1 MITATS
7 SPDRFGSLLR
17 GLLKKN
23 IPNMVYLAL
32 IGFIGIPL
40 PYLLAMFRRWEEKGQ
55 WVYENISTAD
65 RGGLYVGIAV
75 GTVCLLWLAG
85 SFILALSGVGY
96 MHNRRAVD
104 LYHSLPVTRGQLLLG
119 HVLANFLTVALP
131 MTANTLLTTALA
143 GIRHGM
149 TPDRSAFHLGAI
161 ALDLLGWYVTAFAII
176 VMVYLA
182 ATQVGSTF
190 DTFLFSGVFL
200 AALPVLCLTHTVM
213 CQNYLAGWNYDMKW
227 QIFCVLTPVLTMIGS
242 YTTYGEWL
250 YAAMA
255 IWLAAGVLL
264 ALLGKAFSPKAGRII
279 VTALWGIFSIFYMG
293 QVVYYAIFK
302 VYFTLFSV
310 GGAGQVAQFSSVIFS
325 TILQCW
331 WALLLMLVPIALLLW
346 QGKKRIAWGHEQWKE
361 LLWPLIAAL
370 ALQIITTGGALLDT
384 GGAMSVSRLYTTD
397 FISNLS
403 VSRFGLLTT
412 FRIEA
417 RNAIFGPMPAVT
429 VEELEPEPEP
439 EPEPEAEKQVMEI
452 DFAALAEATED
463 QTLAEMYRYFAKVTP
478 STKNEY
484 TGYFAGKNLI
494 FLTCE
499 SLWKYAIDPNLTPN
513 LYKLWSEG
521 FQFTNFY
528 NPIWG
533 VSTLDGEY
541 VNLLGMIPVTGTW
554 SMTESAT
561 NWLPFSFGNQFRTM
575 GYTTRAYHDHTYTYY
590 SRDKSHPNLGYDYK
604 GVGNGLNIKVMW
616 PESDVD
622 MMNATLDT
630 VLADE
635 HFMTYYL
642 TVSGHLEYNFF
653 GNAMAMRNEE
663 AVAELDLPE
672 AARAYLACN
681 IELDKAIGVLL
692 QKLEETGHDKDTV
705 IMLAPDHYPYGLD
718 IESLNALAGRE
729 LDQFSLYQ
737 SCFLIWSADMEG
749 PVVIDKPVSSLDI
762 LPTVSNLF
770 DLPYDSRLMMGTDM
784 LSDTSSPVIFQ
795 DHSWLTAFGCYNA
808 STDHYTSLIDTGSDD
823 YYVSSMN
830 RLVDQKFNYSKLI
843 LRKDFFRHL
852 WDDAG
857 LWPAEEPVDEEPAAA
872 PEPQA
877 TP

>member
-1 MITATS
+1 MIVTEPNITNPAAE
-7 SPDRFGSLLR
+7 PQPERQPKLPWAAWQGMWFFPAAVLWLELVLR
-17 GLLKKN
+17 
-23 IPNMVYLAL
+23 IST
-32 IGFIGIPL
+32 IGFDYP
-40 PYLLAMFRRWEEKGQ
+40 KGLF
-55 WVYENISTAD
+55 YT
-65 RGGLYVGIAV
+65 
-75 GTVCLLWLAG
+75 
-85 SFILALSGVGY
+85 
-96 MHNRRAVD
+96 
-104 LYHSLPVTRGQLLLG
+104 LG
-119 HVLANFLTVALP
+119 
-131 MTANTLLTTALA
+131 
-143 GIRHGM
+143 
-149 TPDRSAFHLGAI
+149 
-161 ALDLLGWYVTAFAII
+161 
-176 VMVYLA
+176 
-182 ATQVGSTF
+182 
-190 DTFLFSGVFL
+190 FS
-200 AALPVLCLTHTVM
+200 
-213 CQNYLAGWNYDMKW
+213 
-227 QIFCVLTPVLTMIGS
+227 
-242 YTTYGEWL
+242 
-250 YAAMA
+250 
-255 IWLAAGVLL
+255 LAAGLLL

-279 VTALWGIFSIFYMG
+279 VTVLWGIFSFFYMG

-310 GGAGQVAQFSSVIFS
+310 GGAGQVTQFSSVIFS

-331 WALLLMLVPIALLLW
+331 WALLLMLVTMVLLLW
-346 QGKKRIAWGHEQWKE
+346 QGKKRIAWGHDQWKE
-361 LLWPLIAAL
+361 LLWPFITAL
-370 ALQIITTGGALLDT
+370 VLQSVTTCGALLDT
-384 GGAMSVSRLYTTD
+384 NGAMSVSRLYTTD

-417 RNAIFGPMPAVT
+417 RNAWFGPLPAVT
-429 VEELEPEPEP
+429 TGAEAEPEPDPEPEP
-439 EPEPEAEKQVMEI
+439 TAQKQVMDI
-452 DFAALAEATED
+452 DFAALAEGTED
-463 QTLAEMYRYFAKVTP
+463 AELAEMYRYFAKVTP
-478 STKNEY
+478 ATENEY

-499 SLWKYAIDPNLTPN
+499 SLWKYAIDPELTPN

-554 SMTESAT
+554 SMTESAA
-561 NWLPFSFGNQFRTM
+561 NWLPFSFGNQFRAL

-663 AVAELDLPE
+663 AVANLELPE

-705 IMLAPDHYPYGLD
+705 LMLAPDHYPYGLD
-718 IESLNALAGRE
+718 TESLNALAGRE
-729 LDQFSLYQ
+729 LDQFSVYQ
-737 SCFLIWSADMEG
+737 SCFLIWSADMET
-749 PVVIDKPVSSLDI
+749 PIVIDKPVSSLDI

-770 DLPYDSRLMMGTDM
+770 DLKYDSRLMMGTDM
-784 LSDTSSPVIFQ
+784 LSDIQSPVVFQ
-795 DHSWLTAFGCYNA
+795 DHSWLTCYGRYDA
-808 STDHYTSLIDTGSDD
+808 SNDQYTPLKKTANDEI
-823 YYVSSMN
+823 YVSSIN

-843 LRKDFFRHL
+843 LRKDFYRHL
-852 WDDAG
+852 WQDAG
-857 LWPAEEPVDEEPAAA
+857 LWKTEDPSA
-872 PEPQA
+872 Q
-877 TP
+877 TNS

>member
-1 MITATS
+1 MTVTEPNITSPVEEAQPQKTS
-7 SPDRFGSLLR
+7 RWAAWRGMWFFPVAVLWMELVLR
-17 GLLKKN
+17 ISTIGFDYPKGLL
-23 IPNMVYLAL
+23 YT
-32 IGFIGIPL
+32 F
-40 PYLLAMFRRWEEKGQ
+40 
-55 WVYENISTAD
+55 
-65 RGGLYVGIAV
+65 
-75 GTVCLLWLAG
+75 
-85 SFILALSGVGY
+85 GY
-96 MHNRRAVD
+96 
-104 LYHSLPVTRGQLLLG
+104 S
-119 HVLANFLTVALP
+119 
-131 MTANTLLTTALA
+131 
-143 GIRHGM
+143 
-149 TPDRSAFHLGAI
+149 
-161 ALDLLGWYVTAFAII
+161 
-176 VMVYLA
+176 
-182 ATQVGSTF
+182 
-190 DTFLFSGVFL
+190 
-200 AALPVLCLTHTVM
+200 
-213 CQNYLAGWNYDMKW
+213 
-227 QIFCVLTPVLTMIGS
+227 
-242 YTTYGEWL
+242 
-250 YAAMA
+250 
-255 IWLAAGVLL
+255 LAAGVLL

-293 QVVYYAIFK
+293 QVVYYSIFK

-310 GGAGQVAQFSSVIFS
+310 GGAGQVAQFASVIFS

-417 RNAIFGPMPAVT
+417 RNAIFGPMPAVA

-463 QTLAEMYRYFAKVTP
+463 KTLAEMYRYFAKVTP

-561 NWLPFSFGNQFRTM
+561 NWLPFSFGNQFRAM

-672 AARAYLACN
+672 APVPTLPAISSWIRPSACCC
-681 IELDKAIGVLL
+681 K
-692 QKLEETGHDKDTV
+692 
-705 IMLAPDHYPYGLD
+705 
-718 IESLNALAGRE
+718 SLKKPAMIRIP
-729 LDQFSLYQ
+729 S
-737 SCFLIWSADMEG
+737 SCWR
-749 PVVIDKPVSSLDI
+749 PTTT
-762 LPTVSNLF
+762 PTVWIPN
-770 DLPYDSRLMMGTDM
+770 P
-784 LSDTSSPVIFQ
+784 
-795 DHSWLTAFGCYNA
+795 
-808 STDHYTSLIDTGSDD
+808 
-823 YYVSSMN
+823 
-830 RLVDQKFNYSKLI
+830 
-843 LRKDFFRHL
+843 
-852 WDDAG
+852 
-857 LWPAEEPVDEEPAAA
+857 
-872 PEPQA
+872 
-877 TP
+877 

>member
-1 MITATS
+1 MTVTEPNITSPVEEAQPQKTS
-7 SPDRFGSLLR
+7 RWAAWRGMWFFPVAVLWMELVLR
-17 GLLKKN
+17 ISTIGFDYPKGLL
-23 IPNMVYLAL
+23 YT
-32 IGFIGIPL
+32 F
-40 PYLLAMFRRWEEKGQ
+40 
-55 WVYENISTAD
+55 
-65 RGGLYVGIAV
+65 
-75 GTVCLLWLAG
+75 
-85 SFILALSGVGY
+85 GY
-96 MHNRRAVD
+96 
-104 LYHSLPVTRGQLLLG
+104 S
-119 HVLANFLTVALP
+119 
-131 MTANTLLTTALA
+131 
-143 GIRHGM
+143 
-149 TPDRSAFHLGAI
+149 
-161 ALDLLGWYVTAFAII
+161 
-176 VMVYLA
+176 
-182 ATQVGSTF
+182 
-190 DTFLFSGVFL
+190 
-200 AALPVLCLTHTVM
+200 
-213 CQNYLAGWNYDMKW
+213 
-227 QIFCVLTPVLTMIGS
+227 
-242 YTTYGEWL
+242 
-250 YAAMA
+250 
-255 IWLAAGVLL
+255 LAAGVLL

-310 GGAGQVAQFSSVIFS
+310 GGAGQVAQFASVIFS

-463 QTLAEMYRYFAKVTP
+463 QTLAEMYRYFSKVTP

-561 NWLPFSFGNQFRTM
+561 NWLPFSFGNQFRAM
-575 GYTTRAYHDHTYTYY
+575 GYT
-590 SRDKSHPNLGYDYK
+590 
-604 GVGNGLNIKVMW
+604 
-616 PESDVD
+616 
-622 MMNATLDT
+622 
-630 VLADE
+630 
-635 HFMTYYL
+635 
-642 TVSGHLEYNFF
+642 
-653 GNAMAMRNEE
+653 
-663 AVAELDLPE
+663 
-672 AARAYLACN
+672 ARAYLACN

-718 IESLNALAGRE
+718 TESLNALAGRE

-770 DLPYDSRLMMGTDM
+770 DLSYDSRLMMGTDM

-830 RLVDQKFNYSKLI
+830 RLVDQKFNYSKHI

-872 PEPQA
+872 TEPQA

>member
-1 MITATS
+1 MTITEPRPETKPSLTEESEAEESASTEEDAKQPAPANKMLWAAWRGMWFFPAAVLWLEMI
-7 SPDRFGSLLR
+7 LR
-17 GLLKKN
+17 ISTIGIDYPKGLL
-23 IPNMVYLAL
+23 YTL
-32 IGFIGIPL
+32 GF
-40 PYLLAMFRRWEEKGQ
+40 
-55 WVYENISTAD
+55 S
-65 RGGLYVGIAV
+65 
-75 GTVCLLWLAG
+75 
-85 SFILALSGVGY
+85 
-96 MHNRRAVD
+96 
-104 LYHSLPVTRGQLLLG
+104 
-119 HVLANFLTVALP
+119 
-131 MTANTLLTTALA
+131 
-143 GIRHGM
+143 
-149 TPDRSAFHLGAI
+149 
-161 ALDLLGWYVTAFAII
+161 
-176 VMVYLA
+176 
-182 ATQVGSTF
+182 
-190 DTFLFSGVFL
+190 
-200 AALPVLCLTHTVM
+200 
-213 CQNYLAGWNYDMKW
+213 
-227 QIFCVLTPVLTMIGS
+227 
-242 YTTYGEWL
+242 
-250 YAAMA
+250 
-255 IWLAAGVLL
+255 LAAGLLL
-264 ALLGKAFSPKAGRII
+264 ALLGKAFSPKAGRVIAT
-279 VTALWGIFSIFYMG
+279 VLWVVLSIFYMG

-331 WALLLMLVPIALLLW
+331 WVLLLMLVPLVLLIW
-346 QGKKRIAWGHEQWKE
+346 QGEKRVEWGHGQWKE
-361 LLWPLIAAL
+361 LLAPLIAAL
-370 ALQIITTGGALLDT
+370 VLQMATTGCALLDT

-417 RNAIFGPMPAVT
+417 RNAWFGPMPAVT
-429 VEELEPEPEP
+429 TGNEQEPEPEP
-439 EPEPEAEKQVMEI
+439 EPEPEKEKQVMDI
-452 DFAALAEATED
+452 DFTALAEATGD
-463 QTLAEMYRYFAKVTP
+463 AQLAEMFRYFAKTVPGTE
-478 STKNEY
+478 NDY
-484 TGYFAGKNLI
+484 TGYFKGKNLI

-513 LYKLWSEG
+513 LYKLWNEG

-541 VNLLGMIPVTGTW
+541 VNLLGLIPVTGTW

-561 NWLPFSFGNQFRTM
+561 NWLPFSFGNQFRAM

-590 SRDKSHPNLGYDYK
+590 SRNKSHPNLGYDYK

-663 AVAELDLPE
+663 AVAGLDLPE

-718 IESLNALAGRE
+718 SESLNALAGRE
-729 LDQFSLYQ
+729 LDQFSMYQ
-737 SCFLIWSADMEG
+737 SCFLIWSADMEN
-749 PVVIDKPVSSLDI
+749 PIVIDKPVSSLDI

-770 DLPYDSRLMMGTDM
+770 DLEYDSRLMMGTDM
-784 LSDTSSPVIFQ
+784 LSDTQSPVIFQ
-795 DHSWLTAFGCYNA
+795 DHSWLTAYGRYNA
-808 STDHYTSLIDTGSDD
+808 AADHYTPIIDTGSDD
-823 YYVSSMN
+823 YYVSSIN
-830 RLVDQKFNYSKLI
+830 RQVDQKFTYSKLI

-857 LWPAEEPVDEEPAAA
+857 LWQTEEPKGKQAEQPV
-872 PEPQA
+872 PQE

>member
-1 MITATS
+1 METEINGSDKMTITEPRPEAK
-7 SPDRFGSLLR
+7 PSLTEESEAEESASTEEDAKQPASANKMLWAAWRGMWFFPAAVLWLELILR
-17 GLLKKN
+17 ISTIGIDYPKGLL
-23 IPNMVYLAL
+23 YTL
-32 IGFIGIPL
+32 GF
-40 PYLLAMFRRWEEKGQ
+40 
-55 WVYENISTAD
+55 S
-65 RGGLYVGIAV
+65 
-75 GTVCLLWLAG
+75 
-85 SFILALSGVGY
+85 
-96 MHNRRAVD
+96 
-104 LYHSLPVTRGQLLLG
+104 
-119 HVLANFLTVALP
+119 
-131 MTANTLLTTALA
+131 
-143 GIRHGM
+143 
-149 TPDRSAFHLGAI
+149 
-161 ALDLLGWYVTAFAII
+161 
-176 VMVYLA
+176 
-182 ATQVGSTF
+182 
-190 DTFLFSGVFL
+190 
-200 AALPVLCLTHTVM
+200 
-213 CQNYLAGWNYDMKW
+213 
-227 QIFCVLTPVLTMIGS
+227 
-242 YTTYGEWL
+242 
-250 YAAMA
+250 
-255 IWLAAGVLL
+255 LAAGLLL
-264 ALLGKAFSPKAGRII
+264 ALLGKAFSPKAGRMI
-279 VTALWGIFSIFYMG
+279 VTVLWVVLSIFYMG

-331 WALLLMLVPIALLLW
+331 WALLLMLVPLVLLIW
-346 QGKKRIAWGHEQWKE
+346 QGKKRMEWGHGQWKE
-361 LLWPLIAAL
+361 LLAPLIAAL
-370 ALQIITTGGALLDT
+370 VLQMATTGCALLDT

-417 RNAIFGPMPAVT
+417 RNAWLGPMPAVT
-429 VEELEPEPEP
+429 TGNEQEPEPEP
-439 EPEPEAEKQVMEI
+439 EPEPEKEKQVMDI
-452 DFAALAEATED
+452 DFTALAEATGD
-463 QTLAEMYRYFAKVTP
+463 AQLAEMYRYFAKTVPGTE
-478 STKNEY
+478 NDY
-484 TGYFAGKNLI
+484 TGYFKGKNLI

-513 LYKLWSEG
+513 LYKLWNEG

-541 VNLLGMIPVTGTW
+541 VNLLGLIPVTGTW

-561 NWLPFSFGNQFRTM
+561 NWLPFSFGNQFRAM

-590 SRDKSHPNLGYDYK
+590 SRNKSHPNLGYDYK

-653 GNAMAMRNEE
+653 GNCMAMRNEE
-663 AVAELDLPE
+663 AVETLNLPE

-718 IESLNALAGRE
+718 SESLNALAGKE
-729 LDQFSLYQ
+729 LDQFSMYQ
-737 SCFLIWSADMEG
+737 SCFLIWSADMEN
-749 PVVIDKPVSSLDI
+749 PIVIDKPVSSLDI

-770 DLPYDSRLMMGTDM
+770 DLEYDSRLMMGTDM
-784 LSDTSSPVIFQ
+784 LSDTQSPVIFQ
-795 DHSWLTAFGCYNA
+795 DHSWLTAYGRYNA
-808 STDHYTSLIDTGSDD
+808 AADHYTPIIATGSDD
-823 YYVSSMN
+823 YYVSSIN
-830 RLVDQKFNYSKLI
+830 RQVDQKFTYSKLI

-857 LWPAEEPVDEEPAAA
+857 LWQTEESKEKQAEQPV
-872 PEPQA
+872 PQE

>member
-1 MITATS
+1 
-7 SPDRFGSLLR
+7 
-17 GLLKKN
+17 
-23 IPNMVYLAL
+23 
-32 IGFIGIPL
+32 
-40 PYLLAMFRRWEEKGQ
+40 
-55 WVYENISTAD
+55 
-65 RGGLYVGIAV
+65 
-75 GTVCLLWLAG
+75 
-85 SFILALSGVGY
+85 
-96 MHNRRAVD
+96 
-104 LYHSLPVTRGQLLLG
+104 
-119 HVLANFLTVALP
+119 
-131 MTANTLLTTALA
+131 
-143 GIRHGM
+143 
-149 TPDRSAFHLGAI
+149 
-161 ALDLLGWYVTAFAII
+161 
-176 VMVYLA
+176 
-182 ATQVGSTF
+182 
-190 DTFLFSGVFL
+190 
-200 AALPVLCLTHTVM
+200 
-213 CQNYLAGWNYDMKW
+213 
-227 QIFCVLTPVLTMIGS
+227 
-242 YTTYGEWL
+242 
-250 YAAMA
+250 
-255 IWLAAGVLL
+255 
-264 ALLGKAFSPKAGRII
+264 
-279 VTALWGIFSIFYMG
+279 
-293 QVVYYAIFK
+293 
-302 VYFTLFSV
+302 
-310 GGAGQVAQFSSVIFS
+310 
-325 TILQCW
+325 
-331 WALLLMLVPIALLLW
+331 MLVPIALLLW

-384 GGAMSVSRLYTTD
+384 GSAMSVSRLYTTD

-737 SCFLIWSADMEG
+737 SCFLIWGADMEG

-795 DHSWLTAFGCYNA
+795 DHSCLTAFGCYNA
-808 STDHYTSLIDTGSDD
+808 ATDHYTSLIDTGSDD

>member
-1 MITATS
+1 METEANGSDKMTITEPRPEAEPSLTEEPEAEEHALAEENITQPTPANKMPWAAWRGMWFFPATV
-7 SPDRFGSLLR
+7 LWLELILR
-17 GLLKKN
+17 ISTIGFDYPKGLL
-23 IPNMVYLAL
+23 YTL
-32 IGFIGIPL
+32 GF
-40 PYLLAMFRRWEEKGQ
+40 
-55 WVYENISTAD
+55 S
-65 RGGLYVGIAV
+65 
-75 GTVCLLWLAG
+75 
-85 SFILALSGVGY
+85 
-96 MHNRRAVD
+96 
-104 LYHSLPVTRGQLLLG
+104 
-119 HVLANFLTVALP
+119 
-131 MTANTLLTTALA
+131 
-143 GIRHGM
+143 
-149 TPDRSAFHLGAI
+149 
-161 ALDLLGWYVTAFAII
+161 
-176 VMVYLA
+176 
-182 ATQVGSTF
+182 
-190 DTFLFSGVFL
+190 
-200 AALPVLCLTHTVM
+200 
-213 CQNYLAGWNYDMKW
+213 
-227 QIFCVLTPVLTMIGS
+227 
-242 YTTYGEWL
+242 
-250 YAAMA
+250 
-255 IWLAAGVLL
+255 LAAGLLL
-264 ALLGKAFSPKAGRII
+264 ALLGKAFSPKAGRMI
-279 VTALWGIFSIFYMG
+279 VTVLWGVLSIFYMG

-325 TILQCW
+325 TILRCW
-331 WALLLMLVPIALLLW
+331 WALLLMLVPLVLLIW
-346 QGKKRIAWGHEQWKE
+346 QGKKRVEWGHRQWKE
-361 LLWPLIAAL
+361 LMAPLIAAL
-370 ALQIITTGGALLDT
+370 VLQMATTGCAVLDT

-417 RNAIFGPMPAVT
+417 RNAWFGPMPAVT
-429 VEELEPEPEP
+429 TGNEQEPEPEP
-439 EPEPEAEKQVMEI
+439 KLETEKEKQVMDI
-452 DFAALAEATED
+452 DFTALAEATD
-463 QTLAEMYRYFAKVTP
+463 DAQLAEMYRYFAKAVPGTE
-478 STKNEY
+478 NDY
-484 TGYFAGKNLI
+484 TGYFKGKNLI

-513 LYKLWSEG
+513 LYKLWNEG

-541 VNLLGMIPVTGTW
+541 VNLLGLIPVTGTW

-561 NWLPFSFGNQFRTM
+561 NWLPFSFGNQFRAM

-590 SRDKSHPNLGYDYK
+590 SRNKSHPNLGYDYK

-653 GNAMAMRNEE
+653 GNCMAMRNKE
-663 AVAELDLPE
+663 AVEALNLPE

-692 QKLEETGHDKDTV
+692 QKLRETGHDKDTV

-718 IESLNALAGRE
+718 SESLNALAGKE

-737 SCFLIWSADMEG
+737 SCFLIWSADMEN
-749 PVVIDKPVSSLDI
+749 PIVIDKPVSSLDI

-770 DLPYDSRLMMGTDM
+770 DLEYDSRLMMGTDM
-784 LSDTSSPVIFQ
+784 LSDTQSPVIFQ
-795 DHSWLTAFGCYNA
+795 DHSWLTAYGRYNA
-808 STDHYTSLIDTGSDD
+808 AADHYMPIIDTGSDD
-823 YYVSSMN
+823 YYVSSIN
-830 RLVDQKFNYSKLI
+830 RQVDQKFTYSKLI

-857 LWPAEEPVDEEPAAA
+857 LWQTEEQKEKPAEQPVP
-872 PEPQA
+872 
-877 TP
+877 

>member
-1 MITATS
+1 MTVTEPNITSPVEEAQPQKTS
-7 SPDRFGSLLR
+7 RWAAWRGMWFFPVAVLWMELVLR
-17 GLLKKN
+17 ISTIGFDYPKGLL
-23 IPNMVYLAL
+23 YT
-32 IGFIGIPL
+32 F
-40 PYLLAMFRRWEEKGQ
+40 
-55 WVYENISTAD
+55 
-65 RGGLYVGIAV
+65 
-75 GTVCLLWLAG
+75 
-85 SFILALSGVGY
+85 GY
-96 MHNRRAVD
+96 
-104 LYHSLPVTRGQLLLG
+104 S
-119 HVLANFLTVALP
+119 
-131 MTANTLLTTALA
+131 
-143 GIRHGM
+143 
-149 TPDRSAFHLGAI
+149 
-161 ALDLLGWYVTAFAII
+161 
-176 VMVYLA
+176 
-182 ATQVGSTF
+182 
-190 DTFLFSGVFL
+190 
-200 AALPVLCLTHTVM
+200 
-213 CQNYLAGWNYDMKW
+213 
-227 QIFCVLTPVLTMIGS
+227 
-242 YTTYGEWL
+242 
-250 YAAMA
+250 
-255 IWLAAGVLL
+255 LAAGVLL

-417 RNAIFGPMPAVT
+417 RNAIFGPMPAVA

-463 QTLAEMYRYFAKVTP
+463 KTLAEMYRYFAKVTP

-561 NWLPFSFGNQFRTM
+561 NWLPFSFGNQFRAM

-770 DLPYDSRLMMGTDM
+770 DLSYDSRLMMGTDM

-830 RLVDQKFNYSKLI
+830 RLVDQKFNYSKHI

-872 PEPQA
+872 TEPQA

>member
-1 MITATS
+1 MTVTEPNITSPVEEAQPQKTS
-7 SPDRFGSLLR
+7 RWAAWRGMWFFPVAVLWMELVLR
-17 GLLKKN
+17 ISTIGFDYPKGLL
-23 IPNMVYLAL
+23 YTF
-32 IGFIGIPL
+32 GF
-40 PYLLAMFRRWEEKGQ
+40 
-55 WVYENISTAD
+55 S
-65 RGGLYVGIAV
+65 
-75 GTVCLLWLAG
+75 
-85 SFILALSGVGY
+85 
-96 MHNRRAVD
+96 
-104 LYHSLPVTRGQLLLG
+104 
-119 HVLANFLTVALP
+119 
-131 MTANTLLTTALA
+131 
-143 GIRHGM
+143 
-149 TPDRSAFHLGAI
+149 
-161 ALDLLGWYVTAFAII
+161 
-176 VMVYLA
+176 
-182 ATQVGSTF
+182 
-190 DTFLFSGVFL
+190 
-200 AALPVLCLTHTVM
+200 
-213 CQNYLAGWNYDMKW
+213 
-227 QIFCVLTPVLTMIGS
+227 
-242 YTTYGEWL
+242 
-250 YAAMA
+250 
-255 IWLAAGVLL
+255 LAAGLLL

-310 GGAGQVAQFSSVIFS
+310 GGAGQVAQFASVIFS

-346 QGKKRIAWGHEQWKE
+346 QGKKQIAWGHEQWKE

-439 EPEPEAEKQVMEI
+439 ELEPEAEKQVMEI
-452 DFAALAEATED
+452 DFAALAEATEN

-499 SLWKYAIDPNLTPN
+499 SLWKYAIDPELTPN

-533 VSTLDGEY
+533 ISTLDGEY
-541 VNLLGMIPVTGTW
+541 VNLLGLIPVTGTW
-554 SMTESAT
+554 SMTESAK
-561 NWLPFSFGNQFRTM
+561 NWLPFSFGNQFGAM

-622 MMNATLDT
+622 MMNATLDI

-718 IESLNALAGRE
+718 TESLNALAGRE

-857 LWPAEEPVDEEPAAA
+857 LWPAEEPVDEEPAGIPEPE